1 MITELKQNNRYWNNL
16 IPRTRFYTILY
27 IGIML
32 SLIISKT
39 NANQIADI
47 DKNFRAAEV
56 NNLKVNYRNALNAPF
71 VVEGFPWK
79 KPGIAFFRL
88 PPELTQD
95 DVTGGT
101 LWLARASSGGAIRF
115 RSDSPYITIRAEL
128 AHMADM
134 NHMPRAASGGFD
146 LYSGCGRKICYAK
159 TAQPARDQ
167 KVLETVLIRDGNK
180 TMRDWTLYLPLYGSA
195 AKIEIGIA
203 PGAQIL
209 PPTPHAVLKP
219 IVFYGSSIT
228 QGACASRPGNAYT
241 TMLCRAVDAPQI
253 NLGFSGN
260 AFGEP
265 AVAKAIATLNPAVV
279 ILDYDHNA
287 PSEKHLENTHES
299 FF

>member
-1 MITELKQNNRYWNNL
+1 MIAELKQNNRYGNNS
-16 IPRTRFYTILY
+16 IPLAHFYAILY

-32 SLIISKT
+32 SLIMPET

-56 NNLKVNYRNALNAPF
+56 NNLKVNYHNALNDPF

-88 PPELTQD
+88 PPGLTQD

-146 LYSGCGRKICYAK
+146 LYSGCGKKIRY
-159 TAQPARDQ
+159 
-167 KVLETVLIRDGNK
+167 
-180 TMRDWTLYLPLYGSA
+180 
-195 AKIEIGIA
+195 
-203 PGAQIL
+203 
-209 PPTPHAVLKP
+209 
-219 IVFYGSSIT
+219 
-228 QGACASRPGNAYT
+228 
-241 TMLCRAVDAPQI
+241 
-253 NLGFSGN
+253 
-260 AFGEP
+260 
-265 AVAKAIATLNPAVV
+265 
-279 ILDYDHNA
+279 
-287 PSEKHLENTHES
+287 
-299 FF
+299 